1 MEGSTKIKR
10 TKPFKGKSIIE
21 NYVFFILLDI
31 ICLFYFKNEDI
42 KIMATYTLIRMDIMV
57 FSMLLIIL
65 KILKRYFM
73 EFKSFISLVFFDDL
87 DDLDEIDDIE
97 VFDDIEDI
105 SIGEK
110 LYNLISRGPKVFT
123 LMIETALFGSLFLSA
138 LDKLLKMVFFINCFQ
153 MIGCLFA
160 LTTVYYLFRYYMY
173 KKNKI

>member
-42 KIMATYTLIRMDIMV
+42 KIIATYTLIRMDIMV

-73 EFKSFISLVFFDDL
+73 EFKSFISLVVFG
-87 DDLDEIDDIE
+87 EIDDL
-97 VFDDIEDI
+97 DDIEDI

-110 LYNLISRGPKVFT
+110 FYNLIKDKFLKR
-123 LMIETALFGSLFLSA
+123 IE
-138 LDKLLKMVFFINCFQ
+138 I
-153 MIGCLFA
+153 
-160 LTTVYYLFRYYMY
+160 
-173 KKNKI
+173 

>member
-21 NYVFFILLDI
+21 NYLFFILLDI

-42 KIMATYTLIRMDIMV
+42 KIIATYTLIRMDIMV

-73 EFKSFISLVFFDDL
+73 EFKSFISLVFFD
-87 DDLDEIDDIE
+87 E
-97 VFDDIEDI
+97 IEDI

-110 LYNLISRGPKVFT
+110 FYNLISRGSKVFT
-123 LMIETALFGSLFLSA
+123 LMIETALFGCLFLSA
-138 LDKLLKMVFFINCFQ
+138 SDRFLKMALFINCFQ

>member
-87 DDLDEIDDIE
+87 DEIDDIE
-97 VFDDIEDI
+97 VFDEIEDI

-110 LYNLISRGPKVFT
+110 FYNLISRGSKVFT
-123 LMIETALFGSLFLSA
+123 LMIETALFGCLFLSA
-138 LDKLLKMVFFINCFQ
+138 SDRFLKMALFINCFQ

-173 KKNKI
+173 KKNRLC

>member
-42 KIMATYTLIRMDIMV
+42 KIIATYTLIRMDIMV

-73 EFKSFISLVFFDDL
+73 EFKSFISLVFFD
-87 DDLDEIDDIE
+87 EIDYIE

-110 LYNLISRGPKVFT
+110 FYNLISRGSKVFT
-123 LMIETALFGSLFLSA
+123 LMIETALFGCLFLSA
-138 LDKLLKMVFFINCFQ
+138 SDKFLKMVFFINCFQ
-153 MIGCLFA
+153 MICCLFA

>member
-73 EFKSFISLVFFDDL
+73 EFKSFISLVFFD
-87 DDLDEIDDIE
+87 EIDYIE

-110 LYNLISRGPKVFT
+110 FYNLISRGSKVFT
-123 LMIETALFGSLFLSA
+123 LMIETALFEGLFLSA
-138 LDKLLKMVFFINCFQ
+138 SDKLLKMATFLNCFQ

-160 LTTVYYLFRYYMY
+160 LTIVYYLFRYYMY

>member
-42 KIMATYTLIRMDIMV
+42 KIIATYTLIRMDIMV

-73 EFKSFISLVFFDDL
+73 EFKSFISLVFFD
-87 DDLDEIDDIE
+87 E
-97 VFDDIEDI
+97 IEDI

-110 LYNLISRGPKVFT
+110 FYNLISRGSKVFT
-123 LMIETALFGSLFLSA
+123 LMIETVLFGCLFLSA
-138 LDKLLKMVFFINCFQ
+138 SDRFLKMVFFINCFQ

>member
-42 KIMATYTLIRMDIMV
+42 KIIATYTLIRMDIMV

-73 EFKSFISLVFFDDL
+73 EFKSFISLVFFD
-87 DDLDEIDDIE
+87 E
-97 VFDDIEDI
+97 IEDI

-110 LYNLISRGPKVFT
+110 FYNLISRGSKVFT
-123 LMIETALFGSLFLSA
+123 LMIETALFGGLFLSA
-138 LDKLLKMVFFINCFQ
+138 SDKLLKMATFLNCFQ

>member
-1 MEGSTKIKR
+1 MEGSTKIKK

-97 VFDDIEDI
+97 DI

-110 LYNLISRGPKVFT
+110 FYNLISRGSKVFT
-123 LMIETALFGSLFLSA
+123 LMIETALFGGLFLSA
-138 LDKLLKMVFFINCFQ
+138 SDKLLKMATFLNCFQ

>member
-1 MEGSTKIKR
+1 MCSSDL

-42 KIMATYTLIRMDIMV
+42 KIIATYTLIRMDIMV

-73 EFKSFISLVFFDDL
+73 EFKSFISLVFFD
-87 DDLDEIDDIE
+87 E
-97 VFDDIEDI
+97 IEDI

-110 LYNLISRGPKVFT
+110 FYNLISRGSKVFT

-138 LDKLLKMVFFINCFQ
+138 LDKLLKMALFINCFQ

-160 LTTVYYLFRYYMY
+160 LTTVYYLFRYYIY

>member
-10 TKPFKGKSIIE
+10 TKPFNGKSIIE
-21 NYVFFILLDI
+21 NYAFFILLDI

-73 EFKSFISLVFFDDL
+73 EFKSFISLVFFD
-87 DDLDEIDDIE
+87 E
-97 VFDDIEDI
+97 IEDI

-110 LYNLISRGPKVFT
+110 FYNLISRGSKVFT
-123 LMIETALFGSLFLSA
+123 LMIETALFGCLFLSA
-138 LDKLLKMVFFINCFQ
+138 SDRFLKMALFINCFQ

-173 KKNKI
+173 KKIKYSNTLNNLYLL

>member
-1 MEGSTKIKR
+1 MEGSTKIKK

-42 KIMATYTLIRMDIMV
+42 KIIATYTLIRMDIMV

-73 EFKSFISLVFFDDL
+73 EFKSFISLVFFD
-87 DDLDEIDDIE
+87 E
-97 VFDDIEDI
+97 IEDI

-110 LYNLISRGPKVFT
+110 FYNLISRGSKVFT
-123 LMIETALFGSLFLSA
+123 LMIETALFGCLFLSA
-138 LDKLLKMVFFINCFQ
+138 SDRFLKMVFFINCFQ

-160 LTTVYYLFRYYMY
+160 LKTVYYLFRYYMY
-173 KKNKI
+173 KKTKI

>member
-42 KIMATYTLIRMDIMV
+42 KIIATYTLIRMDIMV

-73 EFKSFISLVFFDDL
+73 EFKSFISLVFFD
-87 DDLDEIDDIE
+87 E
-97 VFDDIEDI
+97 IEDI

-110 LYNLISRGPKVFT
+110 FYNLISRGSKVFT

>member
-42 KIMATYTLIRMDIMV
+42 KIIATYTLIRMDIMV

-73 EFKSFISLVFFDDL
+73 EFKSFISLVFFD
-87 DDLDEIDDIE
+87 E
-97 VFDDIEDI
+97 IEDI

-110 LYNLISRGPKVFT
+110 FYNLISRGSKVFT
-123 LMIETALFGSLFLSA
+123 LMIETALFGCLFLSA
-138 LDKLLKMVFFINCFQ
+138 SDRFLKMALFINCFQ

-160 LTTVYYLFRYYMY
+160 LTTVYYLFIYYMY
-173 KKNKI
+173 KKIKYSNTLNNLYLL

>member
-1 MEGSTKIKR
+1 MEGSTKIKK

-73 EFKSFISLVFFDDL
+73 EFKSFISLVFFDD
-87 DDLDEIDDIE
+87 IDDIDE
-97 VFDDIEDI
+97 IEDI

-110 LYNLISRGPKVFT
+110 FYNLISRGSKVFT
-123 LMIETALFGSLFLSA
+123 LMIETVLFGCLFLSA
-138 LDKLLKMVFFINCFQ
+138 SDRFLKMVFFINCFQ

-173 KKNKI
+173 KKNRLC

>member
-73 EFKSFISLVFFDDL
+73 EFKSFISLVFFD
-87 DDLDEIDDIE
+87 E
-97 VFDDIEDI
+97 IEDI

-110 LYNLISRGPKVFT
+110 FYNLISRGSKVFT
-123 LMIETALFGSLFLSA
+123 LMIETALFEGLFLSA
-138 LDKLLKMVFFINCFQ
+138 SDKLLKMATFLNCFQ

>member
-42 KIMATYTLIRMDIMV
+42 KIIATYTLIRMDIMV

-65 KILKRYFM
+65 KILKRCFM
-73 EFKSFISLVFFDDL
+73 EFKSFISLVVFG
-87 DDLDEIDDIE
+87 EIDDL
-97 VFDDIEDI
+97 DDIEDI

-123 LMIETALFGSLFLSA
+123 LMIETALFGCLFLSA
-138 LDKLLKMVFFINCFQ
+138 SDRFLKMVFFINCFQ

>member
-42 KIMATYTLIRMDIMV
+42 KIIATYTLIRMDIMV

-65 KILKRYFM
+65 KIFKRCFM
-73 EFKSFISLVFFDDL
+73 EFKSFISLVVFGEIDDL
-87 DDLDEIDDIE
+87 D
-97 VFDDIEDI
+97 DI

-110 LYNLISRGPKVFT
+110 FYNLISRGSKIFT
-123 LMIETALFGSLFLSA
+123 LMIETALFEGLFLSA
-138 LDKLLKMVFFINCFQ
+138 SDKLLKIATFLNCFQ
-153 MIGCLFA
+153 LIGSLFA

>member
-1 MEGSTKIKR
+1 MEGSTKIKK

-42 KIMATYTLIRMDIMV
+42 KIIATYTLIRMDIMV

-73 EFKSFISLVFFDDL
+73 EFKSFISLVFFD
-87 DDLDEIDDIE
+87 E
-97 VFDDIEDI
+97 IEDI

-110 LYNLISRGPKVFT
+110 FYNLISRGSKVFT

-138 LDKLLKMVFFINCFQ
+138 LDKLLKMALFINCFQ

>member
-42 KIMATYTLIRMDIMV
+42 KIIATYTLIRMDIMV

-73 EFKSFISLVFFDDL
+73 EFKSFISLVFFD
-87 DDLDEIDDIE
+87 E
-97 VFDDIEDI
+97 IEDI

-110 LYNLISRGPKVFT
+110 FYNLISRGSKVFT
-123 LMIETALFGSLFLSA
+123 LMIETALFGCLFLSA
-138 LDKLLKMVFFINCFQ
+138 SDRFLKMALFINCFQ

>member
-65 KILKRYFM
+65 KILKDVLW
-73 EFKSFISLVFFDDL
+73 SL
-87 DDLDEIDDIE
+87 
-97 VFDDIEDI
+97 
-105 SIGEK
+105 
-110 LYNLISRGPKVFT
+110 NL
-123 LMIETALFGSLFLSA
+123 L
-138 LDKLLKMVFFINCFQ
+138 
-153 MIGCLFA
+153 
-160 LTTVYYLFRYYMY
+160 
-173 KKNKI
+173 

>member
-21 NYVFFILLDI
+21 NYAFFILLDI

-65 KILKRYFM
+65 KIFKRCFM
-73 EFKSFISLVFFDDL
+73 EFKSFISLVVFG
-87 DDLDEIDDIE
+87 EIDDL
-97 VFDDIEDI
+97 DDIEDI

-110 LYNLISRGPKVFT
+110 FYNLIYRGYK
-123 LMIETALFGSLFLSA
+123 S
-138 LDKLLKMVFFINCFQ
+138 DKFLKMVFFINCFQ

>member
-65 KILKRYFM
+65 KIFKRYFM
-73 EFKSFISLVFFDDL
+73 EFKSFISLVFFD
-87 DDLDEIDDIE
+87 EIDYIE

-110 LYNLISRGPKVFT
+110 FYNLISRGSKVFT
-123 LMIETALFGSLFLSA
+123 LMIETALFGGLFLSA
-138 LDKLLKMVFFINCFQ
+138 SDKFLKMVFFINCFQ

>member
-10 TKPFKGKSIIE
+10 TKAFKGKSIIE

-42 KIMATYTLIRMDIMV
+42 KIIATYTLIRMDIMV

-73 EFKSFISLVFFDDL
+73 EFKSFISLVFFD
-87 DDLDEIDDIE
+87 E
-97 VFDDIEDI
+97 IEDI

-110 LYNLISRGPKVFT
+110 FYNLISRGSKVFT

-138 LDKLLKMVFFINCFQ
+138 LDKLLKMALFINCFQ

>member
-42 KIMATYTLIRMDIMV
+42 KIIATYTLIRMDIMV

-65 KILKRYFM
+65 KIFKRCFM
-73 EFKSFISLVFFDDL
+73 EFKSFISLVVFGEIDDL
-87 DDLDEIDDIE
+87 DDID
-97 VFDDIEDI
+97 DI

-110 LYNLISRGPKVFT
+110 FYNLISRGSKVFT
-123 LMIETALFGSLFLSA
+123 LMIETALFEGLFLSA
-138 LDKLLKMVFFINCFQ
+138 SDKLLKMATFLNCFQ
-153 MIGCLFA
+153 LIGSLFA

>member
-42 KIMATYTLIRMDIMV
+42 KIIATYTLIRMDIMV

-65 KILKRYFM
+65 KIFKRCFM
-73 EFKSFISLVFFDDL
+73 EFKSFISLVVFG
-87 DDLDEIDDIE
+87 EIDDL
-97 VFDDIEDI
+97 DDIEDI

-110 LYNLISRGPKVFT
+110 FYNLISRGSKVFT
-123 LMIETALFGSLFLSA
+123 LMIETALFGGLFLSA
-138 LDKLLKMVFFINCFQ
+138 SDKLLKMATFLNCFQ
-153 MIGCLFA
+153 LISSLFA

>member
-10 TKPFKGKSIIE
+10 TKPFNGKSIIE
-21 NYVFFILLDI
+21 NYAFFILLDI

-65 KILKRYFM
+65 KIFKRCFM
-73 EFKSFISLVFFDDL
+73 EFKSFISLVVFG
-87 DDLDEIDDIE
+87 EIDDL
-97 VFDDIEDI
+97 DDIEDI

-110 LYNLISRGPKVFT
+110 FYNLISRGSKVFT
-123 LMIETALFGSLFLSA
+123 LMIETALFEGLFLSA
-138 LDKLLKMVFFINCFQ
+138 SDKFLKMVFFINCFQ

>member
-65 KILKRYFM
+65 KIFKRCFM
-73 EFKSFISLVFFDDL
+73 EFKSFISLVVFG
-87 DDLDEIDDIE
+87 EIDDL
-97 VFDDIEDI
+97 DDIEDI

-123 LMIETALFGSLFLSA
+123 LMIETALFGCLFLSA
-138 LDKLLKMVFFINCFQ
+138 SDRFLKMVFFINCFQ

>member
-42 KIMATYTLIRMDIMV
+42 KIIATYTLIRMDIMV

-87 DDLDEIDDIE
+87 DDFLM
-97 VFDDIEDI
+97 
-105 SIGEK
+105 K
-110 LYNLISRGPKVFT
+110 LMILRT
-123 LMIETALFGSLFLSA
+123 LMILMTYQLE
-138 LDKLLKMVFFINCFQ
+138 KNFI
-153 MIGCLFA
+153 I
-160 LTTVYYLFRYYMY
+160 
-173 KKNKI
+173 

>member
-42 KIMATYTLIRMDIMV
+42 KIIATYTLIRMDIMV

-73 EFKSFISLVFFDDL
+73 EFKSFISLVFFD
-87 DDLDEIDDIE
+87 E
-97 VFDDIEDI
+97 IEDI

-110 LYNLISRGPKVFT
+110 FYNLISRGSKVFT
-123 LMIETALFGSLFLSA
+123 LMIETALFGCLFLSA
-138 LDKLLKMVFFINCFQ
+138 SDRFLKMVFFINCFQ

-160 LTTVYYLFRYYMY
+160 LKTVYYLFRYYMY
-173 KKNKI
+173 KKTKI

>member
-97 VFDDIEDI
+97 DI

-110 LYNLISRGPKVFT
+110 FYNLISRGSKVFT
-123 LMIETALFGSLFLSA
+123 LMIETALFGCLFLSA
-138 LDKLLKMVFFINCFQ
+138 SDRFLKMVFFINCFQ

>member
-1 MEGSTKIKR
+1 MEGSTKIKK

-73 EFKSFISLVFFDDL
+73 EFKSFISLVFFDD
-87 DDLDEIDDIE
+87 
-97 VFDDIEDI
+97 IEDI

-110 LYNLISRGPKVFT
+110 FYNLISRGSKVFT
-123 LMIETALFGSLFLSA
+123 LMIETALFGCLFLIAS
-138 LDKLLKMVFFINCFQ
+138 DRFLKMVFFINCFQ

>member
-42 KIMATYTLIRMDIMV
+42 KIIATYTLIRMDIMV

-73 EFKSFISLVFFDDL
+73 EFKSFISLVFFD
-87 DDLDEIDDIE
+87 E
-97 VFDDIEDI
+97 IEDI

-110 LYNLISRGPKVFT
+110 FYNLISRGSKVFT

-138 LDKLLKMVFFINCFQ
+138 LDKLLKMALFINCFQ

>member
-10 TKPFKGKSIIE
+10 TKPFNGKSIIE
-21 NYVFFILLDI
+21 NYAFFILLDI

-65 KILKRYFM
+65 KIFKRCFM
-73 EFKSFISLVFFDDL
+73 EFKYFISLVVFG
-87 DDLDEIDDIE
+87 EIDDL
-97 VFDDIEDI
+97 DDIEDI

-110 LYNLISRGPKVFT
+110 FYNLISRGSKVFT
-123 LMIETALFGSLFLSA
+123 LMIETALFEGLFLSA
-138 LDKLLKMVFFINCFQ
+138 SDRFLKMVFFINCFQ

>member
-73 EFKSFISLVFFDDL
+73 EFKSFISLVFFD
-87 DDLDEIDDIE
+87 E
-97 VFDDIEDI
+97 IEDI

-110 LYNLISRGPKVFT
+110 FYNLISRGSKVFT

-138 LDKLLKMVFFINCFQ
+138 LDKLLKMALFINCFQ

>member
-65 KILKRYFM
+65 KIFKRCFM

-97 VFDDIEDI
+97 DI

-110 LYNLISRGPKVFT
+110 FYNLISRGSKVFT
-123 LMIETALFGSLFLSA
+123 LMIETALFGCLFLSA
-138 LDKLLKMVFFINCFQ
+138 SDRFLKMALFINCFQ

>member
-87 DDLDEIDDIE
+87 DEIDDIE
-97 VFDDIEDI
+97 VFDEIEDI

-110 LYNLISRGPKVFT
+110 FYNLISRGSKVFT
-123 LMIETALFGSLFLSA
+123 LMIETALFGCLFLSA
-138 LDKLLKMVFFINCFQ
+138 SDRFLKMALFINCFQ

>member
-42 KIMATYTLIRMDIMV
+42 KIIATYTLIRMDIMV

-73 EFKSFISLVFFDDL
+73 EFKSFISLVFFD
-87 DDLDEIDDIE
+87 EIDYIE

-110 LYNLISRGPKVFT
+110 FYNLISRGSKVFT
-123 LMIETALFGSLFLSA
+123 LMIETALFGGLFLSA
-138 LDKLLKMVFFINCFQ
+138 SDKLLKMATFLNCFQ